1 MPATSKLLDDSLTL
15 QAVEGLKELGKSAII
30 SRKLQAIISAKTHGI
45 SKVAAIY
52 NVTNKTLTF
61 WIKSLKNGSL
71 ADLSPKAKAT
81 RTLLIDDKHHKIV
94 QKWLNN
100 DSGLTIKKVRLR
112 IEKEMGI
119 VASKSTVHRLM
130 KKLGFAHIT
139 ARSVHY
145 KQDKTKLEEF
155 KKNSNR
161 NQRSE
166 SK

>member
-1 MPATSKLLDDSLTL
+1 MPATSKLLDDSLVL
-15 QAVEGLKELGKSAII
+15 QAEEGLKKLGKSAII

-71 ADLSPKAKAT
+71 ADLSPKSKAT
-81 RTLLIDDKHHKIV
+81 RTLLIDDKCHKIV
-94 QKWLNN
+94 QKWLNK
-100 DSGLTIKKVRLR
+100 DSSLTIKKVRLR

-139 ARSVHY
+139 ARSMHY
-145 KQDKTKLEEF
+145 KQDKIKLEVF
-155 KKNSNR
+155 KK
-161 NQRSE
+161 
-166 SK
+166 KL